1 MAALFSRLCTHS
13 LRLRHSARR
22 ASLPRARHMPVSAS
36 GRRARALCRAACD
49 RGAARTTRAGGKPAA
64 VRGLD
69 AHRHRHPAL
78 MLPLGDGAI
87 HRAGPPARHQPPP
100 PPPRPALP
108 CSGPTK
114 YQRQTRVWSFFRFLF
129 FDMFP
134 VPCAAFWTEAKEKR
148 GPSWAM
154 EWLCR
159 PGRQGTQHQAGC
171 CVQMQACDPCHSDS
185 RPATGGA
192 APGPA
197 PYPPPAAAHRVSSPE
212 RTGLDGFDARSER
225 WRQKAA
231 AMQLPAAAAELAA
244 QQAHREEQKRAHHDY
259 MDAGLFRAPRSR
271 GVDSARGPLTSM
283 RPNMRPGTRAQ
294 PRVPGGAYRGRTW
307 SEAGPAPCALL
318 SSAACAPVLAH
329 APDARGGAMP
339 AEASLG
345 QRKTTVQ
352 MQGGRQREQKMD
364 VGVSV
369 LLTLDARAKI
379 DQAWRHARFCKNRIA
394 AADWHTALAHRRAG
408 QDLLKS
414 VRVVSETDQVD
425 FDLLRA
431 VRIRALSS
439 PRGRCA
445 SRLSVHAPRAV
456 RMLK

>member
-1 MAALFSRLCTHS
+1 MRIDIDIRRSCCRLATVPS
-13 LRLRHSARR
+13 IAR
-22 ASLPRARHMPVSAS
+22 ALPRATSRRRRRRDPRSPAL
-36 GRRARALCRAACD
+36 GRRSTN
-49 RGAARTTRAGGKPAA
+49 G
-64 VRGLD
+64 
-69 AHRHRHPAL
+69 
-78 MLPLGDGAI
+78 
-87 HRAGPPARHQPPP
+87 
-100 PPPRPALP
+100 RPG
-108 CSGPTK
+108 CG
-114 YQRQTRVWSFFRFLF
+114 LF
-129 FDMFP
+129 FDFCFSTCSRSRVQLFGQRP
-134 VPCAAFWTEAKEKR
+134 KKRGVP

-445 SRLSVHAPRAV
+445 SRLSVDAPRAV